1 VFPTRSSGRRRR
13 SASAASPRLWP
24 SAWKPAS
31 SVVLAL
37 ALAVAGCGGSA
48 GDAREQNAPKLP
60 RALGTQDADAAR
72 AQAEELLAEIEA
84 AIDAG
89 DVPRALAAD
98 LRAGAER
105 LLDLIGDAAPA
116 PAPPQPG
123 KAKDKG
129 PGKAKGHEKK
139 PKKPPKPKP
148 GETETTTGP
157 TDTTG
162 PGETD
167 TTGTTP

>member
-1 VFPTRSSGRRRR
+1 VSDS
-13 SASAASPRLWP
+13 
-24 SAWKPAS
+24 
-31 SVVLAL
+31 LA
-37 ALAVAGCGGSA
+37 GG
-48 GDAREQNAPKLP
+48 
-60 RALGTQDADAAR
+60 DADAAR

-89 DVPRALAAD
+89 DVPVALAAD

-167 TTGTTP
+167 TTETTP